1 MNLKKDLLYYSHGR
15 TDLLALL
22 PEKSKFNNVLEIGCG
37 NGSTGHLL
45 KKEKKAARVYGIE
58 INEKLK
64 TEAAKNL
71 DKIIIGDI
79 EKIELP
85 FENDFF
91 DCIIL
96 ADVLEHLND
105 PWSVLSKIKPFLKT
119 GGIVLAS
126 IPNVQHWSVLF
137 NLIKGKW
144 EYKDEGILDNTHIR
158 FFTRKS
164 LVKMF
169 DEPGFEIK
177 KINSSMGKMIRFIN
191 SISFCL
197 LNNIFSFRYLV
208 LAEKKIKK

>member
-45 KKEKKAARVYGIE
+45 KKENKAAHVYGIE